1 MIRRTLTV
9 AFATLLLAGT
19 ANASLIQNGD
29 FDDSNTVYG
38 QGLYGN
44 GFTATIAQA
53 PGWTFTNGSGILNN
67 TWGGPG
73 TMAFLQNYSPLGWAD
88 PSLSQT
94 FSSNGTGYNVT
105 FQLRQRGGNQE
116 SVNVTLDGKALAP
129 TLTPVDY
136 AWTSYSFDITGLTGG
151 SHTLSFNAL
160 NLSTA
165 WDSTLFVDHVG
176 VTATAFASDVPEP
189 FSIALLLGGLG
200 AMGWA
205 RRRRG

>member
-1 MIRRTLTV
+1 MIRRTLI
-9 AFATLLLAGT
+9 AALATLMLAGT

-29 FDDSNTVYG
+29 FDVSNTGYG

-44 GFTATIAQA
+44 GFTPTVAQA
-53 PGWTFTNGSGILNN
+53 PGWTFVNGSGILNN
-67 TWGGPG
+67 AWGGPG
-73 TMAFLQNYSPLGWAD
+73 TMAFLQNYSPFAWAD

-94 FSSNGTGYNVT
+94 FSSSATGYKVT
-105 FQLRQRGGNQE
+105 FDLRQRGGNQE
-116 SVNVTLDGKALAP
+116 SVNVTLDGKSLAP

-136 AWTSYSFDITGLTGG
+136 EWTSYSFDIAGLTGG
-151 SHTLSFNAL
+151 SHTLSFNAI
-160 NLSTA
+160 NLSSA

-189 FSIALLLGGLG
+189 FSIALMLGGLG

-205 RRRRG
+205 RRRRA